1 MNSLTSCLSSF
12 MTDGLNWMPF
22 DATLQVRSSARA
34 LSLAIS
40 ICLNSSGTLSGALA
54 VSNSPSSMIASTRWL
69 RCVNKISSRAA
80 TSEQKKAGVKIPSK
94 SEYRMMNDVAG
105 TAPAGTCVTLD
116 SGTFEM

>member
-1 MNSLTSCLSSF
+1 

-40 ICLNSSGTLSGALA
+40 ICLNSSGTLSHALSGALA